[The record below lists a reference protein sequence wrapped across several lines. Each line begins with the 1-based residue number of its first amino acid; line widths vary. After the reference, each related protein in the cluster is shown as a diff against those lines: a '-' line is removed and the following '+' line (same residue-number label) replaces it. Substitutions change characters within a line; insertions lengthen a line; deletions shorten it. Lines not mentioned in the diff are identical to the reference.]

1 MYKYLIAFFLPVF
14 YNGTLYAQQWS
25 VAGTVKNSHGPVAGA
40 TLVLNEYKT
49 VTTTDID
56 GHFLFSGLSA
66 GRYKIVISS
75 AGNRS
80 DTVFVLVKEADQSLS
95 ILLTETNKQLDTVIV
110 NAVQLKTA
118 FTRLKDVEGTAIYA
132 GKKTEVIVL
141 KDLIGNK
148 ATNNTRQ
155 VYAKVA
161 GLNIWENDV
170 AGLQLAIGGRGL
182 SPNRTANF
190 NTRQNGYDISADA
203 LGYPE
208 SYYTPPAEAV
218 ERIELVRG
226 AASLQY
232 GTQFGGMIN
241 FRMLHGSDTEKVS
254 LTTRLTGGSFR
265 FFNTSSTVG
274 GTVGRLNY
282 AAFYQHKS
290 GNGWRPNSDFNANTG
305 YAAATYSVKKNIAL
319 TLQYTHMDYLQH
331 QPGGLTDADFAAD
344 PHQSIRARNWF
355 KVNWNLGALIF
366 DYQLSGKL
374 RFNNRLFGLAAS
386 RDALG
391 ILTFINRADDGTAD
405 RNLYID
411 HYRNWGNESRLLYQY
426 NLQGLTST
434 ALIGFRY
441 YQGHTDRQQGFG
453 NNGSS
458 GKKDDFTFKPAIQ
471 SDTLKYSDYTFP
483 EHNLALFAENIFR
496 INDQFNIIPGVRYEQ
511 ITTKAKGKYNNTVF
525 DLAGNPILVQ
535 PVTDNKLNER
545 SFLIAGIGATYSLKP
560 NIQFYAN
567 FSQNY
572 KAINFNDLR
581 TLNPNLRVDSS
592 LKDEKGFSA
601 DLGIRKSNGI
611 LNYDVNFFVVNYDN
625 KIGSILSADTA
636 TNIIYNLRTNV
647 AQSVNYGLESYIE
660 ADIWKLIKGVN
671 SKTSLAVFSN
681 LSLLSA
687 KYRTGK
693 DPSING
699 RKVEFVPDLIFKGG
713 LSFRRKKFSAAYQFS
728 YTASQYTDATN
739 AAFTANA
746 IDGLIPSYTIMDISA
761 EYVFSKQ
768 WALSASLNNLANKA
782 YFTRR
787 ADSYPGPGIVPSDAR
802 SFYLTLQLHL

>member
-1 MYKYLIAFFLPVF
+1 MGFCLLVF
-14 YNGTLYAQQWS
+14 CNGALYAQQWS
-25 VAGTVKNSHGPVAGA
+25 VSGTVKNNRGPVAGA
-40 TLVLNEYKT
+40 TLVLSNRKIIS
-49 VTTTDID
+49 TTDAE
-56 GHFLFSGLSA
+56 GRFQFTNLFA
-66 GRYKIVISS
+66 GNYKIVITSV
-75 AGNRS
+75 GNRS
-80 DTVFVLVKEADQSLS
+80 DTVYVLVKEADQSLA
-95 ILLTETNKQLDTVIV
+95 ILLTETNSQLDTVIV

-170 AGLQLAIGGRGL
+170 SGLQLAIGGRGL

-208 SYYTPPAEAV
+208 SYYTPPVEAV

-241 FRMLHGSDTEKVS
+241 FKMLHGSDTEKIS
-254 LTTRLTGGSFR
+254 LTTRLTGGSFK
-265 FFNTSSTVG
+265 FFNTSSTIG
-274 GTVGRLNY
+274 GTVGKLNY

-290 GNGWRPNSDFNANTG
+290 GDGWRPNSEFNANTG
-305 YAAATYSVKKNIAL
+305 YVAATYSFKKNIAL

-331 QPGGLTDADFAAD
+331 QPGGLTDADFATD

-366 DYQLSGKL
+366 DYQITNKL
-374 RFNNRLFGLAAS
+374 RFNNRLFGLAAE

-426 NLQGLTST
+426 NLGTITST
-434 ALIGFRY
+434 ALIGLRY

-458 GKKDDFTFKPAIQ
+458 GMKGDFTFNPTVQ
-471 SDTLKYSDYTFP
+471 TDTLKYSDYTFP

-496 INDQFNIIPGVRYEQ
+496 INDRLNIIPGVRYEQ
-511 ITTKAKGKYNNTVF
+511 ITTKAVGKYNNTVF
-525 DLAGNPILVQ
+525 DLAGNQILVQ

-545 SFLIAGIGATYSLKP
+545 SFLIAGIGATYNVQR

-581 TLNPNLRVDSS
+581 TLNPNLRVDSA

-611 LNYDVNFFVVNYDN
+611 LNYDINFFLVNYDN
-625 KIGSILSADTA
+625 KIGNILSVDTGN
-636 TNIIYNLRTNV
+636 NIIYNLRTNV
-647 AQSVNYGLESYIE
+647 AQSINYGLESYIE
-660 ADIWKLIKGVN
+660 ADIWKLFNGLT

-681 LSLLSA
+681 FSLLSA
-687 KYRTGK
+687 KYRTAK

-713 LSFRRKKFSAAYQFS
+713 LSFRRKKFSAGYQFS

-746 IDGLIPSYTIMDISA
+746 IDGLIPSYIIMDVSA

-768 WALSASLNNLANKA
+768 LALSASLNNLANKA

-787 ADSYPGPGIVPSDAR
+787 ADSYPGPGIVPSDGR
-802 SFYLTLQLHL
+802 SFYVTLQFHL